1 MAENVDPRFEETDE
15 LIGEESIESVE
26 IDGLVDP
33 GTVSDRH
40 KFRQRRKPQKRG
52 LVKKRAGG
60 GWAGRLM
67 RLAMMPLLLFPPL
80 ISYSFDRPVLPEGFI
95 PDSQVKSLRQHFD
108 YGFIEYEP
116 FYVEGYDWSSDIEI
130 DPSDASFLRT
140 LTYGTIAALD
150 PEAREAL
157 RRRVIAHGQWVVND
171 AEYLRY
177 RELIQAYA
185 RGEAVPE
192 GIKGATRTWEGEE
205 YFQLFGESG
214 EMTWRPNGKYPQ
226 FQWYPAD
233 SAISYYTI
241 FESGGIA
248 MIYSRPIRIDIPARY
263 LRGSFKNRGIL
274 EVYNGQDLSE
284 SDRML
289 AISPGGAR
297 QVSDY
302 AFDDGKSS
310 SVLRSVGFESGLE
323 IEGLGSPRISSEIDP
338 RWPEGYVRRSIG
350 GFNFLVSG
358 DQQWILDRIDIDAIS
373 RVRAYMGGY
382 FEPWAF
388 DGAIIIIPP
397 DLESYSR
404 LYFDEGGTFN
414 WYPAGYAGGERI
426 VYWPL
431 SVPMYRSEEGQA
443 YVWGEDFFLTV
454 VHELVHLGVGR
465 MTGLY
470 SYVPV
475 WLNEGLAVYI
485 ETRYSDYMRDYW
497 DTTWAGYLA
506 LGRSLPW
513 DDIASRGTASYR
525 IAEARLHYAQSYAM
539 VEYLVLKFGIEKVMT
554 YVASYG
560 NYSGL
565 ETSDLPERDFKQRF
579 SRVFGQSW
587 GDALRGF
594 ERQVNTSPQDS

>member
-1 MAENVDPRFEETDE
+1 M
-15 LIGEESIESVE
+15 
-26 IDGLVDP
+26 
-33 GTVSDRH
+33 
-40 KFRQRRKPQKRG
+40 
-52 LVKKRAGG
+52 
-60 GWAGRLM
+60 GRWH
-67 RLAMMPLLLFPPL
+67 
-80 ISYSFDRPVLPEGFI
+80 RPVGK
-95 PDSQVKSLRQHFD
+95 DS
-108 YGFIEYEP
+108 
-116 FYVEGYDWSSDIEI
+116 
-130 DPSDASFLRT
+130 
-140 LTYGTIAALD
+140 
-150 PEAREAL
+150 
-157 RRRVIAHGQWVVND
+157 
-171 AEYLRY
+171 
-177 RELIQAYA
+177 
-185 RGEAVPE
+185 
-192 GIKGATRTWEGEE
+192 EE
-205 YFQLFGESG
+205 YISPGDWGIVKWQHRVFSG
-214 EMTWRPNGKYPQ
+214 GPK
-226 FQWYPAD
+226 
-233 SAISYYTI
+233 YTI
-241 FESGGIA
+241 FESGDIA
-248 MIYSRPIRIDIPARY
+248 MIVPGNLRIDVSTRD
-263 LRGSFKNRGIL
+263 LREFDDGRGEIYA
-274 EVYNGQDLSE
+274 YNGPDLS
-284 SDRML
+284 DADQMITL
-289 AISPGGAR
+289 APGGAR
-297 QVSDY
+297 QVYDY
-302 AFDDGKSS
+302 AFGDGKNS

-350 GFNFLVSG
+350 GFNFLVSA
-358 DQQWILDRIDIDAIS
+358 DQQWILDRIDADAIS
-373 RVRAYMGGY
+373 MVRAYMGGY

>member
-67 RLAMMPLLLFPPL
+67 RLAIMPLLLFPPL

-140 LTYGTIAALD
+140 LTYGTIAALG

-157 RRRVIAHGQWVVND
+157 RRRVIAHGQWVMADEDFAEFRD
-171 AEYLRY
+171 AALSDKVPSEYPAVT
-177 RELIQAYA
+177 IQF
-185 RGEAVPE
+185 GDE
-192 GIKGATRTWEGEE
+192 TW
-205 YFQLFGESG
+205 YQVIRDHRIIHWL
-214 EMTWRPNGKYPQ
+214 PNAEYPQ
-226 FQWYPAD
+226 FHFYPFGPE
-233 SAISYYTI
+233 SLKYTI
-241 FESGGIA
+241 FESGDIA
-248 MIYSRPIRIDIPARY
+248 MIVPGNLRIDVSTRD
-263 LRGSFKNRGIL
+263 LREFDDGRGEIYA
-274 EVYNGQDLSE
+274 YNGPDLS
-284 SDRML
+284 DADQMITL
-289 AISPGGAR
+289 APGGAR
-297 QVSDY
+297 QVYDY
-302 AFDDGKSS
+302 AFGDGKNS

-350 GFNFLVSG
+350 GFNFLVSA
-358 DQQWILDRIDIDAIS
+358 DQQWILDRIDADAIS
-373 RVRAYMGGY
+373 MVRAYMGGY

-404 LYFDEGGTFN
+404 LYFDEGGIFN

-465 MTGLY
+465 MAGLY

-539 VEYLVLKFGIEKVMT
+539 VEYLVQNFGIEKVMT
-554 YVASYG
+554 YVASFG